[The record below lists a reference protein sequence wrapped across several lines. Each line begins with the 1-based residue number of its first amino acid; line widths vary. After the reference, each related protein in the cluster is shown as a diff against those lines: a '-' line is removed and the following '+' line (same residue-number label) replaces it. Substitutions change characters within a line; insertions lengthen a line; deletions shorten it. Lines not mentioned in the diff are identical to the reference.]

1 MGLPRS
7 HTRDPGKNRGEPE
20 RRTKAREK
28 RGADLAQGT
37 SPGRE
42 GLGQH
47 SAGAAA
53 RSPGSQARR
62 LASGLEGEEAD
73 LRVWCGWGRLPVRGG
88 RRCSPP
94 AGKGLRAQAPEPT
107 RTWAQRR
114 GSRVHSRQLVR
125 GPGTRAAR
133 QARLSGSS
141 GPVPV

>member
-7 HTRDPGKNRGEPE
+7 HTRDPGKNRGELE
-20 RRTKAREK
+20 RRTKVGEK

-62 LASGLEGEEAD
+62 LASGA
-73 LRVWCGWGRLPVRGG
+73 GR
-88 RRCSPP
+88 
-94 AGKGLRAQAPEPT
+94 
-107 RTWAQRR
+107 
-114 GSRVHSRQLVR
+114 
-125 GPGTRAAR
+125 
-133 QARLSGSS
+133 
-141 GPVPV
+141 